1 MMYNVRRTKMS
12 KQITILLTDEA
23 TSIVEKYMDLKKC
36 TRNKAVNDL
45 IVMKKTTTE
54 EKMFK
59 DILKKLDEI
68 KEVFTK
74 GSEE

>member
-1 MMYNVRRTKMS
+1 MS

-23 TSIVEKYMDLKKC
+23 KSIVEKYMDLKKC

-59 DILKKLDEI
+59 DIIKKLDEI

>member
-1 MMYNVRRTKMS
+1 MS

-68 KEVFTK
+68 LTKE
-74 GSEE
+74 SEE

>member
-1 MMYNVRRTKMS
+1 MYNVRRTKMS

-59 DILKKLDEI
+59 DIIKKLDEI

>member
-1 MMYNVRRTKMS
+1 MS

-23 TSIVEKYMDLKKC
+23 TSIVEKYTDLKKC

>member
-1 MMYNVRRTKMS
+1 MS

>member
-1 MMYNVRRTKMS
+1 MYNVRRTKMS

-68 KEVFTK
+68 LTKE
-74 GSEE
+74 SEE

>member
-1 MMYNVRRTKMS
+1 MS

-45 IVMKKTTTE
+45 VVMKKTTTE

-74 GSEE
+74 EE

>member
-1 MMYNVRRTKMS
+1 MYNVRRTKMS

-59 DILKKLDEI
+59 DIIKKLDEI

-74 GSEE
+74 EE

>member
-1 MMYNVRRTKMS
+1 MS

-74 GSEE
+74 EE

>member
-1 MMYNVRRTKMS
+1 MS

-59 DILKKLDEI
+59 DIIKKLDEI

-74 GSEE
+74 EE

>member
-1 MMYNVRRTKMS
+1 MYNVRRTKMS

-23 TSIVEKYMDLKKC
+23 TSIVEKYMDLKKW

-59 DILKKLDEI
+59 DIIKKLDEI

>member
-1 MMYNVRRTKMS
+1 MS

-59 DILKKLDEI
+59 DILKKLDDI
-68 KEVFTK
+68 LTK

>member
-1 MMYNVRRTKMS
+1 MS

-59 DILKKLDEI
+59 DIIKKLDEVKDI
-68 KEVFTK
+68 LTK

>member
-1 MMYNVRRTKMS
+1 MS
-12 KQITILLTDEA
+12 KQITILLTGEA

-59 DILKKLDEI
+59 DIIKKLDEV
-68 KEVFTK
+68 KEILTK
-74 GSEE
+74 EE

>member
-1 MMYNVRRTKMS
+1 MS

-68 KEVFTK
+68 LTK

>member
-1 MMYNVRRTKMS
+1 MS

-59 DILKKLDEI
+59 DILKKLDEVKAI
-68 KEVFTK
+68 LTKE
-74 GSEE
+74 SEE

>member
-59 DILKKLDEI
+59 DIIKKLDEI

>member
-1 MMYNVRRTKMS
+1 MS

-68 KEVFTK
+68 KEIFTK
-74 GSEE
+74 E

>member
-1 MMYNVRRTKMS
+1 MS

-23 TSIVEKYMDLKKC
+23 KSIVEKYTDLKKC

-68 KEVFTK
+68 LTK

>member
-1 MMYNVRRTKMS
+1 MS

-59 DILKKLDEI
+59 DIIKKLDEI

>member
-1 MMYNVRRTKMS
+1 MS

-45 IVMKKTTTE
+45 VVMKKTTTE

-59 DILKKLDEI
+59 DILQKLDEI

-74 GSEE
+74 EE